1 MDLYQKVNNRVYV
14 IAEMSA
20 NHGGSLERAKE
31 IIRVAKEN
39 GADCI
44 KIQTYTADTM
54 TIDCDNKYFN
64 LSKGTWAGENL
75 YSLYE
80 KAYTPWE
87 WHDDLKQEAEK
98 NGIDFLST
106 PFDISSVNFLE
117 EEDMEYYKI
126 ASFELVDIP
135 LVKYIASKGKPIIMS
150 TGMSNLGEIQE
161 AVDVIKEAGCQL
173 VLLKCT
179 SAYPTVYEEMNI
191 RTMANLKETFD
202 VPVGL
207 SDHSMG
213 DVAALAAVALGGK
226 VIEKHLCL
234 DRSLDTPDSVFSM
247 EPEEFKNMVQRIRQ
261 MESVLG
267 KVNYNTVACESTDII
282 NRRSVFVV
290 QDIREGELLTKDN
303 VRIIRPGYGLK
314 PKYYDEVIGQRAL
327 QDIKRGTPLCFEL
340 IGR

>member
-106 PFDISSVNFLE
+106 PFDISSMDFLE
-117 EEDMEYYKI
+117 EAGMEYYKI

-135 LVKYIASKGKPIIMS
+135 LIKYIASKGKPIIMS

>member
-31 IIRVAKEN
+31 IVRAAKGV

-54 TIDCDNKYFN
+54 TIDCNNQYFN
-64 LSKGTWAGENL
+64 LTKGTWAGENL
-75 YSLYE
+75 YALYE

-106 PFDISSVNFLE
+106 PFDISSVDFLE
-117 EEDMEYYKI
+117 EADMEYYKI

-135 LVKYIASKGKPIIMS
+135 LIKYIASKGKPIIMS

-191 RTMANLKETFD
+191 RTMANLKEVFA

-234 DRSLDTPDSVFSM
+234 DRSIDTPDSVFSM

-303 VRIIRPGYGLK
+303 IRIIRPGYGLK